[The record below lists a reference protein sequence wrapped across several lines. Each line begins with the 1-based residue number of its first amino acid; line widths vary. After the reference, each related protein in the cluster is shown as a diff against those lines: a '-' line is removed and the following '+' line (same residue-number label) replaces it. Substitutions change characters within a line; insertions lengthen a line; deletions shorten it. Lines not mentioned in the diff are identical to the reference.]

1 MKKLCISAV
10 CISAICGNVVKAE
23 ADPGLDSFELRL
35 QELLD
40 VEVTSVS
47 KQPQSLSKAPAAI
60 YVISSDD
67 IRRSGATS
75 IPQALRD
82 VPGLHVAQLDS
93 QKWAIGSRGFNGRY
107 NNKLLVM
114 MDGRTLYSPEFSGVY
129 WEVQDTVMADIE
141 RIEAIRGP
149 GAAMWGAN
157 AVNGVINII
166 TKHSADTQGG
176 YAEVGAGDYEKGFA
190 SLRFGGKLAEGATAR
205 GYIKGFKR
213 DSLAFNSQDMEYP
226 QNLMMNGVSS
236 DNDWQNVQAGG
247 RVDMQLGAASS
258 LTVSADV
265 YSSKL
270 QQTLFTPIENAPF
283 YGQYTSD
290 KFDASGWNLL
300 AKYTE
305 ALSATSEYS
314 LQAYYDRAKREESLF
329 GFITDT
335 IDVDFQHQLKVGD
348 KHNIV
353 WGVGYRYIDDE
364 IDADPIIV
372 PVTGYGTSTNLWS
385 AFARDEITLS
395 EDKLWLTLATRVE
408 HNSYTGVEVQP
419 NARIMYKIDDQ
430 NKVWSSVAYSV
441 RTPSR
446 AENNLRINAVNIPP
460 NVSVSP
466 ARPAAPFLV
475 KVIVVGND
483 AFESEELVTYEI
495 GHRYTPT
502 SNFSLD
508 SALFYNDYKK
518 LRSVTIGSP
527 DLSTIPA
534 GYITQRNLFTNNDY
548 GDSYGLEL
556 SAQWL
561 YDQNLKFK
569 FNYSFF
575 QGDFS
580 ESLTQNT
587 IAPEHIVSLNAD
599 WSINR
604 NLDVNA
610 TWRYTSEATAL
621 SPFSFTDRAVGSH
634 QGLDLGVNW
643 QPVSDVTLSLFGKN
657 LLNSAHV
664 EYEAEQ
670 FHIPYRVEPSFYG
683 KLSILF

>member
-1 MKKLCISAV
+1 MKSLCISAV
-10 CISAICGNVVKAE
+10 CISALCGNLVQAE
-23 ADPGLDSFELRL
+23 ESQELDSFELSL

-67 IRRSGATS
+67 IKRSGATS

-141 RIEAIRGP
+141 RIEVIRGP

-176 YAEVGAGDYEKGFA
+176 YAEMGAGDYEKGFA
-190 SLRFGGKLAEGATAR
+190 SVRFGGKLAEGATAR

-213 DSLAFNSQDMEYP
+213 DSLTFNSQDMEYP
-226 QNLMMNGVSS
+226 QNLVMNGVSS
-236 DNDWQNVQAGG
+236 DNDWQNVQGGG
-247 RVDMQLGAASS
+247 RLDMQLGTASS
-258 LTVSADV
+258 LTISADV
-265 YSSKL
+265 YHSKL
-270 QQTLFTPIENAPF
+270 QQTLFTPTENAPF

-305 ALSATSEYS
+305 ALSANSEYS
-314 LQAYYDRAKREESLF
+314 LQAYYDHAKREESLF

-335 IDVDFQHQLKVGD
+335 FDVDFQHQFKIGE
-348 KHNIV
+348 KHNLV
-353 WGVGYRYIDDE
+353 WGLGYRYIEDD
-364 IDADPIIV
+364 IDADPIIT
-372 PVTGYGTSTNLWS
+372 PASANSTSTTLWS

-408 HNSYTGVEVQP
+408 HNSYTDIEVQP
-419 NARIMYKIDDQ
+419 NARIMYKVDDQ
-430 NKVWSSVAYSV
+430 HKVWSSVAYSV

-446 AENNLRINAVNIPP
+446 AERNLSINAVNIPP
-460 NVSVSP
+460 NTSFDSSFP
-466 ARPAAPFLV
+466 ASPFLT
-475 KVIVVGND
+475 KIVVMGND
-483 AFESEELVTYEI
+483 EFESEELMTYEI
-495 GHRYTPT
+495 GHRYTP
-502 SNFSLD
+502 SDNFSLD
-508 SALFYNDYKK
+508 TALFYNDYKK
-518 LRSVTIGSP
+518 LRSTTASMT
-527 DLSTIPA
+527 DLSTISA
-534 GYITQRNLFTNNDY
+534 GYITQINNFTNNNA
-548 GDSYGLEL
+548 GNSYGAEL

-561 YDQNLKFK
+561 LNKNLKFK
-569 FNYSFF
+569 FNYSYF

-580 ESLTQNT
+580 RNLTQNT
-587 IAPEHIVSLNAD
+587 YAPDHIASLNAD

-604 NLDVNA
+604 DVDVNV

-621 SPFSFTDRAVGSH
+621 SPFSFRNNTIDSH

-643 QPVSDVTLSLFGKN
+643 RPINNMTLSLFGKN
-657 LLNSAHV
+657 LLNGAHV

-670 FHIPYRVEPSFYG
+670 FHIPYRVEPSLYG
-683 KLSILF
+683 KISVLF

>member
-1 MKKLCISAV
+1 MKNLCLSAICISAL
-10 CISAICGNVVKAE
+10 CGNSAQATDE
-23 ADPGLDSFELRL
+23 SRLDNIELSL

-47 KQPQSLSKAPAAI
+47 KQPQALSKAPAAI
-60 YVISSDD
+60 YVISSDE
-67 IRRSGATS
+67 IRRTGATS

-114 MDGRTLYSPEFSGVY
+114 IDGRTLYSPEFSGVY

-141 RIEAIRGP
+141 RIEVIRGP

-176 YAEVGAGDYEKGFA
+176 YAEVGAGDYEQGFA
-190 SLRFGGKLAEGATAR
+190 SIRFGGKLDEGATAR

-213 DSLAFNSQDMEYP
+213 DSLAFNSQDQEYP
-226 QNLMMNGVSS
+226 QNVMMNGVSS

-247 RVDMQLGAASS
+247 RIDMQLGTASS
-258 LTVSADV
+258 LTMSADL
-265 YSSKL
+265 YQSKL
-270 QQTLFTPIENAPF
+270 QHTLFTPTENAPF

-335 IDVDFQHQLKVGD
+335 IDVDFQYQFKGGD

-353 WGVGYRYIDDE
+353 WGLGYRHIDDD
-364 IDADPIIV
+364 IDADPIIM
-372 PVTGYGTSTNLWS
+372 PASANSTSTALWS

-395 EDKLWLTLATRVE
+395 EDKLWLTLATRIE
-408 HNSYTGVEVQP
+408 HNSYTGVELQP
-419 NARIMYKIDDQ
+419 NARLMYKMDDQ

-446 AENNLRINAVNIPP
+446 AERDLSINAVNISP
-460 NVSVSP
+460 SV
-466 ARPAAPFLV
+466 AGFLT
-475 KVIVVGND
+475 KIVVMGND
-483 AFESEELVTYEI
+483 KFESEELMTYEI
-495 GHRYTPT
+495 GHRYTP
-502 SNFSLD
+502 SDNFSLD
-508 SALFYNDYKK
+508 TALFYNDYTG
-518 LRSVTIGSP
+518 LRSVTAGTP
-527 DLSTIPA
+527 DLSTIPS
-534 GYITQRNLFTNNDY
+534 GYITQKNNFSNN
-548 GDSYGLEL
+548 GAGNSYGVEI

-561 YDQNLKFK
+561 LDKNLKFK
-569 FNYSFF
+569 VNYAYF
-575 QGDFS
+575 QGDFN

-587 IAPEHIVSLNAD
+587 YAPDHIFSFNAD
-599 WSINR
+599 WSVNR
-604 NLDVNA
+604 DVDVNA
-610 TWRYTSEATAL
+610 TWRYTAEVIAL
-621 SPFSFTDRAVGSH
+621 APFSFTNKSIDSH
-634 QGLDLGVNW
+634 QGLDLGVSW
-643 QPVSDVTLSLFGKN
+643 RPVADVTLSLFGKN
-657 LLNSAHV
+657 LLNGGHV

-683 KLSILF
+683 KLSVSF